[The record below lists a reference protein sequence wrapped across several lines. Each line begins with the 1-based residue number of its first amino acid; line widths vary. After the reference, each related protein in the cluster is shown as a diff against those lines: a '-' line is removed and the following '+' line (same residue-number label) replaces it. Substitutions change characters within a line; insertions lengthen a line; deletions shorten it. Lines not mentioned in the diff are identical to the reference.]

1 MGITLRLA
9 LRLAIRVTMAN
20 RPSAFSHVL
29 QEQVRGID
37 RSGSGDKSWTLL
49 LSPTVNVLVAISA
62 SVQEGVGLLLSPAKL
77 IFVAIGIL
85 LSMAP
90 AVSASQDRLIYILGR
105 VGKIFRRLELK
116 VTLPGSRKDINE
128 EILLVVL
135 SILTSATEDITQ
147 GRAKKY
153 LKR

>member
-1 MGITLRLA
+1 
-9 LRLAIRVTMAN
+9 
-20 RPSAFSHVL
+20 
-29 QEQVRGID
+29 
-37 RSGSGDKSWTLL
+37 
-49 LSPTVNVLVAISA
+49 
-62 SVQEGVGLLLSPAKL
+62 
-77 IFVAIGIL
+77 
-85 LSMAP
+85 MAP

-147 GRAKKY
+147 GRASRFILGRYVIIYSSVIRKVLKKVDNEECHRGCLAEARTSGTGDGIAQQY
-153 LKR
+153 R